1 METLSAH
8 TPHNLGFYA
17 LLSCCETPVGLF
29 RFWEPCSAPK
39 RYSKTSAN
47 SERVKGQLT
56 FPAFAMTHDPRGT
69 NFRWL
74 ARRFRLIR
82 LSIWIL
88 ATIHSV
94 SHPSIH
100 LGIPVR
106 YLFLAELKR
115 EIGLRLLPSA
125 GSGSGSRPSKTHFK
139 ALRER

>member
-1 METLSAH
+1 LAISNRSRRESPLSDEQSSA
-8 TPHNLGFYA
+8 YA
-17 LLSCCETPVGLF
+17 DFTQVSPDS
-29 RFWEPCSAPK
+29 SA
-39 RYSKTSAN
+39 
-47 SERVKGQLT
+47 
-56 FPAFAMTHDPRGT
+56 
-69 NFRWL
+69 
-74 ARRFRLIR
+74 
-82 LSIWIL
+82 IWIL